1 MCLIWRA
8 SVAAPNPCL
17 HWESSPEK
25 SFQLYFLCKCISFT
39 KEMNKKKFFIA
50 CASPILYIFMK
61 PYYTKCSGKDWTC
74 ADAALLLCGSYMGN
88 KKTFFSQ
95 TEALG

>member
-1 MCLIWRA
+1 
-8 SVAAPNPCL
+8 
-17 HWESSPEK
+17 
-25 SFQLYFLCKCISFT
+25 
-39 KEMNKKKFFIA
+39 MNKKKVFIA

-88 KKTFFSQ
+88 KKTFFS
-95 TEALG
+95 